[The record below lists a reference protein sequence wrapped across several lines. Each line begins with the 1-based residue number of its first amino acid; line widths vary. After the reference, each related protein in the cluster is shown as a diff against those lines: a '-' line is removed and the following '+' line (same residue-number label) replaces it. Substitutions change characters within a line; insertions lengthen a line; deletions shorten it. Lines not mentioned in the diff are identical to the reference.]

1 LYGFVEQV
9 EERGREPAAVIAAY
23 RAVGVPE
30 EAVVFARR
38 AVVAAAPRS
47 AARARSLLWA
57 CSRLAGWAAGV
68 GLELVPEGVLH
79 PSTIERFVAVGMG
92 AASATAR
99 RTART
104 NLRFV
109 AARAVGGG
117 PPPRPLPRQRA
128 KTPYTDAEVAAYLV
142 LAAHQP
148 TENRRHRLGGL
159 LGLCVGAGLSGED
172 LRHVTGAHVQRH
184 GRAMV
189 VIVEGRRPRV
199 VPVLT
204 RYHHT
209 LEAAARFAG
218 HGYITGGLGPW
229 RHNVTNGLV
238 ASVAG
243 GIDLP
248 PLQLSR
254 LRATWLATHADRL
267 GLRALFTAAG
277 FTHSQHLCD
286 LVAQLPAPTLDEVIA
301 RLGGEP

>member
-1 LYGFVEQV
+1 MSPPG
-9 EERGREPAAVIAAY
+9 GPDTAAVIAAY

-38 AVVAAAPRS
+38 AVVAAAHEVQPGLVRCCGPVP
-47 AARARSLLWA
+47 AWPGGRR
-57 CSRLAGWAAGV
+57 GV

-267 GLRALFTAAG
+267 GLRALFRG
-277 FTHSQHLCD
+277 
-286 LVAQLPAPTLDEVIA
+286 
-301 RLGGEP
+301 R